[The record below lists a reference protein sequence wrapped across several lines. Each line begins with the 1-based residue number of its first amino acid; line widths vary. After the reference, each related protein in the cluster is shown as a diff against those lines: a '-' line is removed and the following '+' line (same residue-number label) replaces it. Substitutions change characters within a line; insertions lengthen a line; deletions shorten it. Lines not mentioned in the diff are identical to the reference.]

1 MIRVATSAR
10 RTALVVAV
18 FMAMLFASAAAAAA
32 APAPRDALRQAL
44 REVQAL
50 APQASASA
58 EPASAAA
65 ALTRATARGLWI
77 NGREADAPPYG
88 RNVFIASAAAVTY
101 LEVAGPTAAIR
112 LTLVATRDLA
122 EDAIAEANGAHA
134 ALIAT
139 ANKAL
144 SVGNRDARAGDPL
157 AAVNSYAAAWQAAS
171 DALGRIVAGE
181 VTRVPAA
188 TLAAAAEQAL
198 AGTRFGMAGPMI
210 EQSLPPLLAAAKPEV
225 FYAGS
230 EACPFCGVQRW
241 GMIVALSQFGTFSNL
256 HLMQSVPTTPPQVTT
271 FTFFGSSY
279 HSPYVSFVP
288 VEVWSNV
295 PAHPGLVPLQTLTHP
310 EALLVH
316 RFDPAVETPFIDI
329 GNRFI
334 TDSSTV
340 DPQLIT
346 HKSWT
351 QLANGLTDPSNVST
365 QAIAGEAEVM
375 TAEVCEATGGN
386 PASVCSSTVVQ
397 QYEAALPT
405 LTGKGGSCPAPPG
418 PGGPPPASDVTG
430 GPGAPVSDATGGP
443 RAGASDAAASQHHEG
458 VRPGPIATA
467 AHCGV

>member
-18 FMAMLFASAAAAAA
+18 FMAMLFAAAAAAAA

-88 RNVFIASAAAVTY
+88 RNVFAASRQAV
-101 LEVAGPTAAIR
+101 GD
-112 LTLVATRDLA
+112 LVALSSARSTTAVGLIIAADRVLA
-122 EDAIAEANGAHA
+122 EDVIAQAHGGTGALLSPARSALSAGNRQAEAGNLSA
-134 ALIAT
+134 AI
-139 ANKAL
+139 
-144 SVGNRDARAGDPL
+144 D
-157 AAVNSYAAAWQAAS
+157 SYAKAWQLAYG
-171 DALGRIVAGE
+171 ALARLVAGE
-181 VTRVPAA
+181 VTRVPST

-316 RFDPAVETPFIDI
+316 RFDPAVETPFIDV

-351 QLANGLTDPSNVST
+351 QLASGLTDPSNVST
-365 QAIAGEAEVM
+365 QAIAGEAEVL

-397 QYEAALPT
+397 QYEIALPT

-418 PGGPPPASDVTG
+418 PGGPPPASD
-430 GPGAPVSDATGGP
+430 
-443 RAGASDAAASQHHEG
+443 AGASDAAASAPHQAARLDP
-458 VRPGPIATA
+458 VATA
-467 AHCGV
+467 ARCQF